1 MLRAVWLTI
10 AKEFLLIRRD
20 RVGLFMLL
28 VAPIAVIAA
37 AGFSLA
43 KIYGGRTAPRGEY
56 AVTVFDEDHGAI
68 ARAILDALGNQP
80 DLAVIHSSSRRDA
93 EQTVR
98 ERKLAVVGIVIPA
111 GTTDAIEHGRGAQL
125 ILYTDPVKYLQTIK
139 VELAL
144 SDLCRKITAGA
155 AADARSQT
163 AERTRATLPTS
174 SIRRASPPQ
183 QARDRSRSHGHAGR
197 RVTRGDR
204 AEDSRAH
211 RNCTDCRART
221 SQACA
226 QHRARSHP
234 AQDRRRHRCA
244 AGETRRAQGLFEP
257 SRNRARP
264 VRELVRA
271 N

>member
-80 DLAVIHSSSRRDA
+80 DLTVIHSSSRRDA

-163 AERTRATLPTS
+163 AERTRDFTHQARPS
-174 SIRRASPPQ
+174 ARVRRASP
-183 QARDRSRSHGHAGR
+183 RRSRSHGHAGR
-197 RVTRGDR
+197 RVARRDR
-204 AEDSRAH
+204 R
-211 RNCTDCRART
+211 RKFART
-221 SQACA
+221 S
-226 QHRARSHP
+226 RLR
-234 AQDRRRHRCA
+234 
-244 AGETRRAQGLFEP
+244 
-257 SRNRARP
+257 
-264 VRELVRA
+264 
-271 N
+271 